1 MDGTG
6 QGQSMLSPALPDGPP
21 VSACWAWAS
30 HLCGPP
36 SFLLWPSAQALCPVL
51 EDVTV
56 HVVTE
61 VTVSLG
67 ITLSS
72 FSQP

>member
-1 MDGTG
+1 MGWNRAESEHA
-6 QGQSMLSPALPDGPP
+6 QPLPSRQPSSECLLGLGLTP
-21 VSACWAWAS
+21 VW
-30 HLCGPP
+30 PY
-36 SFLLWPSAQALCPVL
+36 FLLWPSAQALCPVL
-51 EDVTV
+51 EDGTV

-67 ITLSS
+67 MTLSS